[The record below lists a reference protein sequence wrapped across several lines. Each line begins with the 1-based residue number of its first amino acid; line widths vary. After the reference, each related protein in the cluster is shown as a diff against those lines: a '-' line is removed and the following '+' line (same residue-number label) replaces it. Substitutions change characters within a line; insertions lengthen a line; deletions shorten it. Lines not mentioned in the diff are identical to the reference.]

1 MIKDMQK
8 NVLKPI
14 ANREVKSDAFTAHF
28 GNPKNAAQLYA
39 ALEGEEVSPEDIQ
52 FTTLEGVLFVA
63 RKNDLA
69 FTAKGKVLVIS
80 EHQSTINPNM
90 PLRSAIYYGRTME
103 KLIDPRAIYGKKLMR
118 IPTPEFYCFYNGNE
132 PQPPEMT
139 LKLSTSYLAKT
150 SEPMLE
156 LSVRVININLP
167 ENHQILEQ
175 CRPLYEYSWFIQ
187 RVKDYIALEL
197 PLDDAITKAIEACRA
212 AGILVDFLQE
222 YGSEVYNMLFKQF
235 DVEEALEYRYN
246 EGVED
251 GLERGIEQGIERGRL
266 LTLIDQVC
274 RKLAKGKS
282 AQEIAEDLEEE
293 QELIEK
299 VCETAE
305 ICGYPVSNPDLSAEL
320 KEGICRQLQEM

>member
-1 MIKDMQK
+1 MTKDMQK

-28 GNPKNAAQLYA
+28 GNPKNAALLYA
-39 ALEGEEVSPEDIQ
+39 ALEGEEVSPEDIR
-52 FTTLEGVLFVA
+52 FTTLEGVLFLA

-69 FTAKGKVLVIS
+69 FTAQGKVLVIS

-132 PQPPEMT
+132 PQPPETT

-187 RVKDYIALEL
+187 RIKDNIGLEL
-197 PLDDAITKAIEACRA
+197 PLDDAITKAIEACKT

-251 GLERGIEQGIERGRL
+251 GIERGRL
-266 LTLIDQVC
+266 LALIDQVC
-274 RKLAKGKS
+274 RKLARGKS

-293 QELIEK
+293 QEMIEK
-299 VCETAE
+299 VCEAAE
-305 ICGYPVSNPDLSAEL
+305 ICGYPVSNPELSADL
-320 KEGICRQLQEM
+320 KESICRQLQEK